1 MNDERRRTASF
12 RLTREER
19 AAVELATARSG
30 LEFVSQWLRRAVL
43 DRLTE
48 ELGAEIV
55 RADETDERRES

>member
-1 MNDERRRTASF
+1 MNEERRRTASF

-30 LEFVSQWLRRAVL
+30 LEFVSQWLRRVVL
-43 DRLTE
+43 DRLEE

-55 RADETDERRES
+55 KADETDERREP